1 MTRRAEIGAPRAGA
15 VALDTIGLGRYKGRV
30 ESYSSEADYLR
41 ELETRSALPEGFRCA
56 VQPLEF
62 TPRER
67 ESAQPLPMNLSLIM
81 LDRPTASFGAV
92 FTRNL
97 FPGAPVVIGRS
108 RLSQPSLRGVLVNNK
123 ISNVCT
129 PHGVSDAERLL
140 DRLAVLTQTPSSQ
153 FFCASTGIIGW
164 ELPVPEME
172 RALPSLV
179 EHLSAG
185 SILPVA
191 RAIMTTDAFPKVRYR
206 TVGTGRIVG
215 IAKGAGM
222 IEPNMATLLCFL
234 CTDVELPRERLRED
248 LAVCVERSLNRLSVD
263 GDQSTSDTAI
273 LLSSGARGPVDAAE
287 FRAALQEVLS
297 GLAFDIVRNAEG
309 IGHAMR
315 IRVDHARGEAQ
326 ALGVARAVANSPL
339 VKTAVF
345 GNDPN
350 VGRIVSAVGDYIGN
364 AGESIQTDRMRVRL
378 GEEEIFAG
386 GCFQLDAR
394 KEERLCAYL
403 RKCAFDSPRAPWPR
417 HDRTVDIEIIL
428 DGSAPAVEVLGSDLS
443 CDYVRENADY
453 RS

>member
-1 MTRRAEIGAPRAGA
+1 
-15 VALDTIGLGRYKGRV
+15 V

-41 ELETRSALPEGFRCA
+41 ALEARAALPDGFRCA
-56 VQPLEF
+56 VQQITF
-62 TPRER
+62 RPRER
-67 ESAQPLPMNLSLIM
+67 ESAEPLSMNLSLIF
-81 LDRPTASFGAV
+81 LDRPTADFGAV

-108 RLSQPSLRGVLVNNK
+108 RLSQPLIRGVLANNK

-129 PHGVSDAERLL
+129 PRGVADAEQLL
-140 DRLAVLTQTPSSQ
+140 AALGARTGTRAEQ

-164 ELPVPEME
+164 ELPVGEME
-172 RALPSLV
+172 RSLPSLV
-179 EHLSAG
+179 GGLSPG

-191 RAIMTTDAFPKVRYR
+191 RAIMTTDAFPKVRER
-206 TVGTGRIVG
+206 AVGKGRIVG

-234 CTDVELPRERLRED
+234 CTDVAVPRERLRGH
-248 LAVCVERSLNRLSVD
+248 LAGCVEQSLNRLSID

-273 LLSSGARGPVDAAE
+273 LLSSGARGPADPEE
-287 FRAALQEVLS
+287 FRSALQEVLS
-297 GLAFDIVRNAEG
+297 ALAFDIVRNAEG
-309 IGHAMR
+309 IGHAVR
-315 IRVDHARGEAQ
+315 IRVDRARSEAM

-364 AGESIQTDRMRVRL
+364 TGETIRTDRMRVRL
-378 GEEEIFAG
+378 GEEEIFSG

-394 KEERLCAYL
+394 KEERLSAYL
-403 RKCAFDSPRAPWPR
+403 RSCAFDPPRVPWPR

-428 DGSAPAVEVLGSDLS
+428 DGAAPAVEVLGSDLS
-443 CDYVRENADY
+443 YDYVRENADY